1 MATKMTGR
9 ATPDD
14 YFLSE
19 LIKNSVPEKAP
30 SDLQESIMRQILA
43 TKKSKTFSVFN
54 LPQWIK
60 WGVPSVALI
69 CSLVLLFLPNR
80 GSQPLQMPDLQS
92 LDNLGAKTDSWF
104 MELFRTIELPEFS
117 LPDYAVWLSI
127 GAVALFWA
135 FVVLNRFLEKRFSH

>member
-1 MATKMTGR
+1 MATKMTGGE
-9 ATPDD
+9 TPDD
-14 YFLSE
+14 YFVSE
-19 LIKNSVPEKAP
+19 LIKNTVPEKAP
-30 SDLQESIMRQILA
+30 SDLQESIMRQILL

-60 WGVPSVALI
+60 WGVPSIALI

-80 GSQPLQMPDLQS
+80 GSQPFQMPDLQG
-92 LDNLGAKTDSWF
+92 LENLGAKTDSWF
-104 MELFRTIELPEFS
+104 IELFKNIELPEFS

-135 FVVLNRFLEKRFSH
+135 FVVLNRYLEKRFSH

>member
-1 MATKMTGR
+1 MATKMTGG

-19 LIKNSVPEKAP
+19 LIKDSVPEKAP
-30 SDLQESIMRQILA
+30 SDLQESIMQQIL
-43 TKKSKTFSVFN
+43 TSKKYKNHSVFN

-80 GSQPLQMPDLQS
+80 GSEPLQMPDLQS
-92 LDNLGAKTDSWF
+92 LENLGAKTDSWF
-104 MELFRTIELPEFS
+104 MELFKTIELPEFS